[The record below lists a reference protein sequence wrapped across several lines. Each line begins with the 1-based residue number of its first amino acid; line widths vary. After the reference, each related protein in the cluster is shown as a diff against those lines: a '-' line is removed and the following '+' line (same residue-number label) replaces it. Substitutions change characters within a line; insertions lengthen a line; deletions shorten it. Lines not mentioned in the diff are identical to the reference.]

1 MLADLNKVRNIG
13 ISAHIDSG
21 KTTLTERVLFYTDRI
36 HAIHEVRGK
45 DGVGATMDSMELEKE
60 RGITI
65 QSAATFCNWKGY
77 DINIIDTPGHV
88 DFTVEVERA
97 LRVLD
102 GAVLILCSVGGVQSQ
117 SITVNRQM
125 TRYNVPRVVFINK
138 CDRTGANPD
147 RVTNQVRDKL
157 GLNAI
162 HMQLPMGLEG
172 DMEGVIDLVKMK
184 ALYFDGDNGEKI
196 REEDI
201 PAQYKDDAEARRE
214 ELLDAASMFDDDL
227 MEAILEGEP
236 TEEMIKR
243 AVRKG
248 TLAMEFVPVF
258 IGTAFKNK
266 GVQPLLDGVVDY
278 LPTPH
283 DVENIALDLDNEEA
297 EVKVTNDVKDPLVAL
312 AFKLEDG
319 RYGQLTYIRVYQG
332 TLKKGDSI
340 YNTRTGKKVKIGR
353 LVRMHSNEMEEI
365 DDTGGGDIVA
375 LFGVDCASG
384 DTFCSDEVNYSMTSM
399 HIPAPVISLS
409 INPVDN
415 KAQVNM
421 SKALNRFTKEDP
433 TFKTFVDEETNETII
448 QGMGELHLEVYIERM
463 KREYQAEVEVGAP
476 QVAYREAITKRAEF
490 DYTHKKQSGGSGQF
504 GRVAGYM
511 EPLEDDHE
519 ENYEFVDNIVG
530 GVIPREFISSCDK
543 GFTKSMAKGSL
554 AEAPITK
561 VRCVINDG
569 SFHAVD
575 SSDVAFQL
583 AAQGAF
589 RQGYMKAGPVLMEPI
604 MKVAVEGPTEF
615 QGSIM
620 GSINQ
625 RRGIIQGT
633 TEDAN
638 YTVVEAEV
646 PLSEMF
652 GYSTV
657 LRSLTQGK
665 AEFTMEF
672 ATYRAVPKGIADEVI
687 AEVAKKKGQKYRKVG
702 PRASPFYSVQSP
714 TSGLL
719 WLGFVVSG
727 SVVVILPREEVMQ
740 KVVDYALQYPLVLAA
755 VILVFLLLCWK
766 SEEVRAWAVR
776 VVVFVL
782 VLAALYFVFQK
793 FKYLVPSSQAPPA
806 IQDDSL
812 NPENHAGKTYYK
824 DPEERLRQT
833 Q

>member
-1 MLADLNKVRNIG
+1 MLTDLNKVRNIG

-21 KTTLTERVLFYTDRI
+21 KTTLTERILFFTDRI

-45 DGVGATMDSMELEKE
+45 DGVGATMDSMEIEKE

-65 QSAATFCNWKGY
+65 QSAATFTNWKGH

-88 DFTVEVERA
+88 DFTVEVERS

-102 GAVLILCSVGGVQSQ
+102 GAVLVLCSVGGVQSQ

-138 CDRTGANPD
+138 CDRTGANPN
-147 RVTNQVRDKL
+147 RVTAQLRDKL
-157 GLNAI
+157 ALNAVA
-162 HMQLPMGLEG
+162 MQLPMGLEG
-172 DMEGVIDLVKMK
+172 NMEGVIDLVKMK
-184 ALYFDGDNGEKI
+184 ALYFDGVNGEKV
-196 REEDI
+196 RVEDI
-201 PAQYKDDAEARRE
+201 PAQYQADAEAYRE
-214 ELLDAASMFDDDL
+214 ELLDAASMYDDEL

-236 TEEMIKR
+236 AEEMIKR
-243 AVRKG
+243 AIRKG
-248 TLAMEFVPVF
+248 TLSLEFVPVF
-258 IGTAFKNK
+258 MGTAFKNK
-266 GVQPLLDGVVDY
+266 GVQALLDGVLDY
-278 LPTPH
+278 LPGPL
-283 DVENIALDLDNEEA
+283 DIDNFALDLDNNEA
-297 EVKVTNDVKDPLVAL
+297 EVKMTNNVKDPFVAL

-319 RYGQLTYIRVYQG
+319 RYGQLTYIRIYQG
-332 TLKKGDSI
+332 SLKKGDFI
-340 YNTRTGKKVKIGR
+340 FNTRTGKKVKIGR
-353 LVRMHSNEMEEI
+353 LVRMHSSEMEEI
-365 DDTGGGDIVA
+365 EDAGGGDIVA

-384 DTFCSDEVNYSMTSM
+384 DTFCSSEVNYSMTSM

-409 INPVDN
+409 INPIDN

-476 QVAYREAITKRAEF
+476 QVAYRETITQRAEF

-511 EPLEDDHE
+511 EPMAEDDE
-519 ENYEFVDNIVG
+519 FEGNFEFVDKIVG

-543 GFTKSMAKGSL
+543 GFNKAMVKGSL
-554 AEAPITK
+554 AEAPITR

-589 RQGYMKAGPVLMEPI
+589 RQGYMKAAPVLMEPI

-646 PLSEMF
+646 PLSDMF

-672 ATYRAVPKGIADEVI
+672 AAYRAVPKNI
-687 AEVAKKKGQKYRKVG
+687 AEEMIAALAKK
-702 PRASPFYSVQSP
+702 RA
-714 TSGLL
+714 
-719 WLGFVVSG
+719 
-727 SVVVILPREEVMQ
+727 
-740 KVVDYALQYPLVLAA
+740 K
-755 VILVFLLLCWK
+755 K
-766 SEEVRAWAVR
+766 
-776 VVVFVL
+776 
-782 VLAALYFVFQK
+782 
-793 FKYLVPSSQAPPA
+793 
-806 IQDDSL
+806 
-812 NPENHAGKTYYK
+812 
-824 DPEERLRQT
+824 
-833 Q
+833 